1 MLTMIASGATSIFS
15 STHRVKTWLCTGF
28 VLLAA
33 TVAPAREKDEA
44 EAAARA
50 LAQTVE
56 RQNFEVRA
64 EAWVKDL
71 QPDIGRAVRV
81 QLFKGNEY
89 RFCVAVPLDSQV
101 HISAAVLDMTGAMTG
116 ELLPVEDGWGCIVS
130 YKPEKTGIYA
140 VAVRQVPGGKLRKV
154 ACAVIT
160 AYR

>member
-1 MLTMIASGATSIFS
+1 MLTMIANGATSILS
-15 STHRVKTWLCTGF
+15 SLRVAPAWLCAGL
-28 VLLAA
+28 VLTTAA
-33 TVAPAREKDEA
+33 VAPAREKDEA

-56 RQNFEVRA
+56 KEKFEVRA

-71 QPDIGRAVRV
+71 SPDIGKAVRV
-81 QLFKGNEY
+81 QLFKGNDY

-101 HISAAVLDMTGAMTG
+101 RITAAVLDMEGRPSG
-116 ELLPVEDGWGCIVS
+116 ELLPVEQGWGCILS
-130 YKPEKTGIYA
+130 FQPKKTGVYA
-140 VAVRQVPGGKLRKV
+140 VAIRQVPGGKLRKV